1 MPRER
6 VADNPEGWR
15 QLGRRLSEAMHS
27 AEIDPAELAHRTGF
41 SVAQIERWQTGQSI
55 LYCSQLLVLC
65 RILGV
70 TSTALFAKDKRR
82 LH

>member
-15 QLGRRLSEAMHS
+15 QLGKRLSEAMDA
-27 AEIDPAELAHRTGF
+27 AEIDPSELAFRSGF
-41 SVAQIERWQTGQSI
+41 SLAQIERWQAGRSVI
-55 LYCSQLLVLC
+55 YCSQLLVLC

-70 TSTALFAKDKRR
+70 TSTALFGRDKRL